1 MRKKYC
7 YCLCCHKLKFLCPHD
22 NTSCLS
28 APLYYG
34 DTRHHSNSYSSF
46 HVSSLG
52 NKINK
57 IKKLLVLKLRTSKK
71 TKLCFLDLLH
81 CKQDMGAARPPT
93 CGV

>member
-57 IKKLLVLKLRTSKK
+57 KKK
-71 TKLCFLDLLH
+71 TFSVKVKDLQKDKALFF
-81 CKQDMGAARPPT
+81 GSVT
-93 CGV
+93 L